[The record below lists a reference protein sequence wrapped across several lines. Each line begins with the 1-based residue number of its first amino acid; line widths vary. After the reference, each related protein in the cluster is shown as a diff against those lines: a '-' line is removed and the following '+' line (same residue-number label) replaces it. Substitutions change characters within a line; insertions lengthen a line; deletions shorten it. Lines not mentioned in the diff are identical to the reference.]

1 MSATWE
7 QFERFRQKG
16 LDARRAMQWD
26 SARLYLLEAARTMTQ
41 LAKDAQGDELRAG
54 RQDIASRLLELARD
68 CETAKRENRRTPVS
82 INAKNRMETSSESE
96 SSDAGADKW
105 IV

>member
-41 LAKDAQGDELRAG
+41 LAKDAQGDELRGG
-54 RQDIASRLLELARD
+54 RQEIAAKLLDLARD

-82 INAKNRMETSSESE
+82 SNAKNRAESATESE
-96 SSDAGADKW
+96 SADGAADKW
-105 IV
+105 I

>member
-1 MSATWE
+1 MPVTWE

-54 RQDIASRLLELARD
+54 RDAGDHLHRRDRIADSRAARRGFQRD
-68 CETAKRENRRTPVS
+68 AARRPADSSGHGRLRRTRHL
-82 INAKNRMETSSESE
+82 A
-96 SSDAGADKW
+96 
-105 IV
+105 